1 MPGVRKRAGSTRA
14 HAVGWRVSEAV
25 NFKLIGMLASDRSLL
40 AGLVEVDEIEIAR
53 CSKNDSVIG

>member
-1 MPGVRKRAGSTRA
+1 M
-14 HAVGWRVSEAV
+14 SEAV
-25 NFKLIGMLASDRSLL
+25 NFKLVGMLASDRSLL